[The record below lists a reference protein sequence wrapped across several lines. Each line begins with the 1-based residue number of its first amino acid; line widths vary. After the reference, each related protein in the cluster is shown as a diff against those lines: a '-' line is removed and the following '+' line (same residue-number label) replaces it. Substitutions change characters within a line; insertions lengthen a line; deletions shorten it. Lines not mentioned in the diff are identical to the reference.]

1 MHAQGSHVD
10 KALSTFVAY
19 NSRNCPP
26 CWLLES
32 RRPRL
37 LLPAW
42 FFMCLFILLLEMNP
56 SQHRAQGYGLW
67 GMWIFLC
74 TARMTV
80 WKILFTV
87 GAYVGLVDHV
97 FLLVGL
103 QSAPVC
109 DTHFTHF
116 TLIGDV
122 PCDNVPQIVHLHRK
136 CLAVNKFYFREAQ
149 SSLHICGLSTQTT
162 VLWFVLCVYPWDWQS
177 RMRCRNHL
185 HSRCRHWVRC
195 SRVVS
200 SECTRILCRQ
210 RLFHTC
216 CTSMTWPPYDFPY
229 GLPDIF

>member
-1 MHAQGSHVD
+1 MIFLMHAQGSHVD

-116 TLIGDV
+116 TLIWDV
-122 PCDNVPQIVHLHRK
+122 PCDNVHPTVCICCSMFHRS
-136 CLAVNKFYFREAQ
+136 C
-149 SSLHICGLSTQTT
+149 
-162 VLWFVLCVYPWDWQS
+162 
-177 RMRCRNHL
+177 
-185 HSRCRHWVRC
+185 
-195 SRVVS
+195 
-200 SECTRILCRQ
+200 
-210 RLFHTC
+210 
-216 CTSMTWPPYDFPY
+216 
-229 GLPDIF
+229 IFIENAWL